1 MTARPALRA
10 DGGFTLVELLVT
22 AAIAGLVMPVLT
34 GALLI
39 GWRTTDETVASLS
52 DSRNRLLL
60 PSTFTRDVQ
69 SAGSVDTSTADST
82 CTQAG
87 DTVVVRLR
95 WTEIPASGPPVAQVA
110 AYVTRAGSGE
120 TLLER
125 RYCDDSTGTMAL
137 RSSVSLV
144 HGVAGT
150 PSVTCRDAAGATVG
164 CAAARSV
171 SVSVTD
177 GSGALTA
184 SARRRST

>member
-1 MTARPALRA
+1 MSTRPALRG
-10 DGGFTLVELLVT
+10 DGGVTLVELLVT

-39 GWRTTDETVASLS
+39 GWKTTDETVASLS

-69 SAGSVDTSTADST
+69 SAVSVDTSAADST

-95 WTEIPASGPPVAQVA
+95 WTETPASGPSVAQVA

-125 RYCDDSTGTMAL
+125 RYCDDTTGSMAL

-144 HGVAGT
+144 HGVSGT
-150 PSVTCRDAAGATVG
+150 PSATCRDAAGATVG
-164 CAAARSV
+164 CSSARSV

-177 GSGALTA
+177 ASGTLTA
-184 SARRRST
+184 SARRRSA

>member
-1 MTARPALRA
+1 MTTRPPLRS
-10 DGGFTLVELLVT
+10 DGGVTLVELLVA
-22 AAIAGLVMPVLT
+22 AAIMGLVVPAIT
-34 GALLI
+34 GALII
-39 GWRTTDETVASLS
+39 GWRTTDATVASLS

-69 SAGSVDTSTADST
+69 SAVSVDTSAADST

-87 DTVVVRLR
+87 DTLVVRLR
-95 WTEIPASGPPVAQVA
+95 WTEIPASGPSVGQVA
-110 AYVTRAGSGE
+110 AYVTRAGTGE

-125 RYCDDSTGTMAL
+125 RHCDDSTGSMAL

-144 HGVAGT
+144 HGLSGT

-164 CAAARSV
+164 CASARSV

-177 GSGALTA
+177 ASGTLTA
-184 SARRRST
+184 SARRRSA